1 MAKNYETVMGLEVH
15 VELKTNTK
23 IFCNCSTEFG
33 GDPNEHTCP
42 VCLGLPGALPVLNEK
57 AKDYAVM
64 AGLATNCEITKRG
77 KQDRKNYFYPDLG
90 KGYQI
95 SQGDNPICYNGYLDI
110 ETSEGK
116 KRIRINRIHLEE
128 DAGKLVHAEGI
139 GSLVDNNRS
148 SMPLVE
154 IVSEPDLRS
163 AEEVIAYLQKLRA
176 NLTYIDVSDAKMN
189 EGSFRCDVNLS
200 VREKG
205 SDILGTRV
213 EMKNLNSFQ
222 SIQRA
227 IEFEANR
234 QIKAIENGEELFQ
247 ETRGYNQDQK
257 RTFSMRRKEN
267 ATDYRYMPDPD
278 LMPIVVTD
286 EDIKRIKESLPEL
299 PDARKERYVEE
310 YELSNYDAEKLI
322 SSIEVANFF
331 EEAAKTG
338 ADPKTL
344 ANIITTDIFRLT
356 SPEDF
361 NVNFEASK
369 LGEIVQYIEE
379 GRINLSS
386 AKKIIETLF
395 EDNTKSPEEIIS
407 EQDLEQINDEN
418 LLSEIIDEVLVKNQK
433 AVEEYKSGKEKAIQ
447 SIIGQIMGKTK
458 GKANPSLTIDIIKKK
473 IK

>member
-1 MAKNYETVMGLEVH
+1 
-15 VELKTNTK
+15 
-23 IFCNCSTEFG
+23 
-33 GDPNEHTCP
+33 
-42 VCLGLPGALPVLNEK
+42 
-57 AKDYAVM
+57 
-64 AGLATNCEITKRG
+64 
-77 KQDRKNYFYPDLG
+77 
-90 KGYQI
+90 
-95 SQGDNPICYNGYLDI
+95 
-110 ETSEGK
+110 
-116 KRIRINRIHLEE
+116 
-128 DAGKLVHAEGI
+128 
-139 GSLVDNNRS
+139 
-148 SMPLVE
+148 
-154 IVSEPDLRS
+154 
-163 AEEVIAYLQKLRA
+163 
-176 NLTYIDVSDAKMN
+176 
-189 EGSFRCDVNLS
+189 
-200 VREKG
+200 
-205 SDILGTRV
+205 
-213 EMKNLNSFQ
+213 
-222 SIQRA
+222 
-227 IEFEANR
+227 
-234 QIKAIENGEELFQ
+234 
-247 ETRGYNQDQK
+247 
-257 RTFSMRRKEN
+257 MRRKEN